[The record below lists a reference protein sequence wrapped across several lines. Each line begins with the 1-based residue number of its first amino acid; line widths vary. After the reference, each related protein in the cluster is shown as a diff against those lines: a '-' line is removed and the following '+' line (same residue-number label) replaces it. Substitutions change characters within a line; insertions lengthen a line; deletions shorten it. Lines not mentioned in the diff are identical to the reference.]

1 MKIKCDKNNFFKIY
15 NEMQGVGLNVS
26 KLKDGKTV
34 KTHHYTYY
42 IIMYFIFAL
51 LFGILFL
58 FFKKYYVFTI
68 LLQVLLFLFLFIA
81 LAMSFI
87 YFIGYYSMKKRLGGE
102 VELKI
107 EGVEDR
113 EKDGLIFFA
122 PWSLI
127 DFVYLGKYGTYFFVR
142 KRIVIFGDN
151 SKQKEIRK
159 YLEENKIDVFVYNI
173 DN

>member
-1 MKIKCDKNNFFKIY
+1 
-15 NEMQGVGLNVS
+15 
-26 KLKDGKTV
+26 
-34 KTHHYTYY
+34 
-42 IIMYFIFAL
+42 
-51 LFGILFL
+51 
-58 FFKKYYVFTI
+58 
-68 LLQVLLFLFLFIA
+68 
-81 LAMSFI
+81 
-87 YFIGYYSMKKRLGGE
+87 MKKRLGGE